1 MKNKK
6 SYRKYTV
13 AGLSFLIVAS
23 VLGSAAGTVAWYQY
37 STRTSAYING
47 ADGSCTKNLQMIIGE
62 VELDEQGK
70 EAKSYGWGSD
80 FTFADIKEYIR
91 DTLKD
96 DKIADNYGTIAPV
109 SNYRAELGENDPDS
123 SSSWK
128 EGDKYINTKTSVLF
142 TKEGDSWKKAK
153 LMTKIDDTKNSI
165 QVDMGGMDKVE
176 DGAASDTDEIGDLY
190 LNSDGRAIFTVS
202 ENSGEI
208 TAKVWKKTGYL
219 FDFAGDGTPDA
230 SLGASG
236 NTYYDKTNKK
246 AYQKTA
252 KASNEDADATDTYEW
267 TELSIDYTYTPY
279 VVGGIENLS
288 NLNSDSPLGKFYST
302 LRYQDADFKDY
313 DSPVAS
319 DYIQFPVTLKLK
331 DVKTDKNSEKRTDV
345 YLEDLQINTWDSS
358 SKKENDLKDNFRVH
372 YSAVSQEVVTDEE
385 TSKVS
390 LVNDEEKDTLLNVME
405 KTGEE
410 NELTNYTYGP
420 LDLNGDGQFDTSK
433 YTYSKSDT
441 LIYGVKGTK
450 QTSTYYSD
458 IKPTVSNGKYNNT
471 GKAIGIIP
479 DNGYLKVMVTVWL
492 DGWSKNT
499 VNPEKTVAVVTKKN
513 TLAEKETA
521 LDLAVEEWVGA
532 ADDEEKLK
540 TDSPSDAD
548 KIAKATEKTA
558 EKRKAAT
565 TALTNYIT
573 AFLAYSAA
581 LKNTI
586 DSTLPE
592 KNAWTNQFDTLVDS
606 TDKEVTLDKF
616 KDTETNKPKT
626 ISTIVSSFTGYAE
639 LTKAYETLVN
649 NSIASWD
656 GTLEKSL
663 YEVGMTFGVSADF

>member
-62 VELDEQGK
+62 VELDDQGK
-70 EAKSYGWGSD
+70 EAKSYDWGSD

-91 DTLKD
+91 DTLND

-109 SNYRAELGENDPDS
+109 SNYRSELGEKDLDDS
-123 SSSWK
+123 YGK
-128 EGDKYINTKTSVLF
+128 EGDKYINTSTSVLF

-153 LMTKIDDTKNSI
+153 LMTTPDDTKNTI
-165 QVDMGGMDKVE
+165 QVDMGGTDK
-176 DGAASDTDEIGDLY
+176 TDDETTDSAEIGDLY
-190 LNSDGRAIFTVS
+190 LNEDGKTIFSVVEKIES
-202 ENSGEI
+202 E
-208 TAKVWKKTGYL
+208 TTTKVWKKKGYL
-219 FDFAGDGTPDA
+219 FDLTGDGTPDA
-230 SLGASG
+230 SLGIGG

-246 AYQKTA
+246 AYQKTV
-252 KASNEDADATDTYEW
+252 KASNEDEDATETQYEW
-267 TELSIDYTYTPY
+267 TELTIDYTYDPY

-302 LRYQDADFKDY
+302 LRYQDADLKDY

-331 DVKTDKNSEKRTDV
+331 DVKTNKNSEERTDV

-358 SKKENDLKDNFRVH
+358 SKEKNDLKDNFRVH
-372 YSAVSQEVVTDEE
+372 YSAVSQEVVTDEAK
-385 TSKVS
+385 KVS
-390 LVNDEEKDTLLNVME
+390 LVNDEEKDTLLNVMD
-405 KTGEE
+405 KKVEE

-420 LDLNGDGQFDTSK
+420 LDLNGDSQFDTSK
-433 YTYSKSDT
+433 YTYSKSET
-441 LIYGVKGTK
+441 LIYGVNGTK
-450 QTSTYYSD
+450 QTSAYYSD
-458 IKPTVSNGKYNNT
+458 IKPTVTNGKYNNT
-471 GKAIGIIP
+471 GKAIGTIP

-499 VNPEKTVAVVTKKN
+499 VNPEKTVDVVTKKN
-513 TLAEKETA
+513 TLAENETA
-521 LDLAVEEWVGA
+521 LDLAVEEWVA
-532 ADDEEKLK
+532 AANEEEELK
-540 TDSPSDAD
+540 NASPSDAD

-558 EKRKAAT
+558 SKRTAAT
-565 TALTNYIT
+565 TALTAYRT
-573 AFLAYSAA
+573 AFLAYSTA

-592 KNAWTNQFDTLVDS
+592 EKAWTDQFDALVDS
-606 TDKEVTLDKF
+606 TDKKAILDKF
-616 KDTETNKPKT
+616 EESNKAKT
-626 ISTIVSSFTGYAE
+626 ISTIVSSFTGYDK

-649 NSIASWD
+649 NSIGSWD
-656 GTLEKSL
+656 GAFEKSL